1 MRAMVRPRKILAP
14 RNAVLDGWLR
24 YWSSRRSDVC
34 LESDCISIVRQMLT
48 GDLMPQW
55 SAGMSVWDRVYF
67 LSSLYEKSRF
77 GEARRTHKRDT
88 GSYFTPRAVAER
100 LIEDLDLGQVLSAFD
115 GQDEIIVLDVCA
127 GVGNLAFALL
137 QKLATE
143 LTVQKVTL
151 RAVEADQNNFAV
163 LRILL
168 GHCAA
173 DLPFVIDLSG
183 LVCGDVLQMADGA
196 GRDFCSGADIVLC
209 NPPWANFV
217 PSKRRDMRQSN
228 QAAAGLSPRAL
239 KGFVSVE
246 VDVGLRSDLD
256 ISSRGYG
263 GFVELCLDAVALRK
277 HENVRER
284 NIGLWALILP
294 AAFFKDLSLAD
305 LRCRIFLDEQAGGLI
320 ARVIRNADESFAMHP
335 DFEYLLLSGGGNRKK
350 YFVLLNDECQEGRLD
365 LDRSLLERVGG
376 PIALVP
382 SGLDAE
388 WQVELMEKLWSGERL
403 GDALQSGIL
412 GWRRQFDLS
421 QMHDAVDADGRPAIV
436 LNESG
441 DTALEV
447 DFRYLPV
454 LDGRMVDVF
463 GLSQKSYVS
472 GYGRSGVWQNIADD
486 ISHDFVR
493 KSQFLM
499 SRAVF
504 ESKSQIW
511 SDDCSGAMRLY
522 VAYCAV
528 SGKQNSRL
536 VKACLT
542 GDLPHSSAVPVFFEL
557 NTDHQG
563 VRLLLLLGLLNSS
576 LFDFALRRVLS
587 GNNLNKYL
595 LELMPVP
602 AEYFDLNLDVGR
614 KMRIVALVARL
625 TLFGADADF
634 RLGGLR
640 AGLINKLLRFC
651 DQSIW
656 QESVN
661 LTEAQ
666 SIFDLDKLV
675 AEIFGADG
683 ILYESVLEN
692 ARHRG
697 FFRVSGRRIE
707 S

>member
-14 RNAVLDGWLR
+14 RNAVLDGWLC

-34 LESDCISIVRQMLT
+34 LETHCISIVRQMLT
-48 GDLMPQW
+48 GDLMPHW

-67 LSSLYEKSRF
+67 LSLLYEKSRF
-77 GEARRTHKRDT
+77 GDERQTRKRDT

-100 LIEDLDLGQVLSAFD
+100 LIEDMDLGHALSAFD
-115 GQDEIIVLDVCA
+115 GRRDEMVVLDVCA
-127 GVGNLAFALL
+127 GAGNLFFALL

-143 LTVQKVTL
+143 MVVRKVTL
-151 RAVEADQNNFAV
+151 RAVEADRNNFAV
-163 LRILL
+163 LQILL
-168 GHCAA
+168 EHCAG
-173 DLPFVIDLSG
+173 DLPFAIDMSG
-183 LVCGDVLQMADGA
+183 IVCGDVLQMVDGA
-196 GRDFCSGADIVLC
+196 DRDFCSGVDIVLC

-217 PSKRRDMRQSN
+217 PNKRRDMRQSN

-239 KGFVSVE
+239 KELASTAN
-246 VDVGLRSDLD
+246 GLRSDAD
-256 ISSRGYG
+256 TGSRGYRD
-263 GFVELCLDAVALRK
+263 FVELCLDAVASRK
-277 HENVRER
+277 RENVCGR
-284 NIGLWALILP
+284 NSGLWAFILP
-294 AAFFKDLSLAD
+294 AAFFKDFSLAD

-335 DFEYLLLSGGGNRKK
+335 DFEYLLLSGGRSREK
-350 YFVLLNDECQEGRLD
+350 YFVLLNSDCPAGRLD
-365 LDRSLLERVGG
+365 LDRSFLERVGG
-376 PIALVP
+376 KIALVP

-388 WQVELMEKLWSGERL
+388 WQIDLMEKLWRGERL

-421 QMHDAVDADGRPAIV
+421 QMDDAVDADGRAAIV
-436 LNESG
+436 LNEGFDNASEDDG
-441 DTALEV
+441 
-447 DFRYLPV
+447 RYLPV

-463 GLSQKSYVS
+463 GLSRKSYVG

-486 ISHDFVR
+486 ADIGLVR
-493 KSQFLM
+493 KSQYLM
-499 SRAVF
+499 SRGVF
-504 ESKSQIW
+504 ESKCQMW
-511 SDDCSGAMRLY
+511 SGDRSGCMRLY
-522 VAYCAV
+522 VAYCSV

-542 GDLPHSSAVPVFFEL
+542 GDLPHSSAVPVFFEM
-557 NTDHQG
+557 NNEHQG

-576 LFDFALRRVLS
+576 LFDFALRRIFS

-602 AEYFDLNLDVGR
+602 AGYFDLNLDAGR
-614 KMRIVALVARL
+614 KMRIMALVARL
-625 TLFGADADF
+625 SLFGADADF

-640 AGLINKLLRFC
+640 AGLIDMLLRFC

-656 QESVN
+656 QES
-661 LTEAQ
+661 LDLSEAQ
-666 SIFDLDKLV
+666 STFELDKLV
-675 AEIFGADG
+675 AEIFGVDVRH
-683 ILYESVLEN
+683 YESVLGN
-692 ARHRG
+692 ARQKG